1 MRLDVWQIVLS
12 LFAFTMNRLRLG
24 VIGTGRMGKSHCR
37 IYSNLRHGELVGVYD
52 QSLPA
57 AQSVA
62 KTNLAECYANLDALL
77 DQVDAVSITTPTP
90 THFELAMRCIERGVH
105 VLIEKPVTHSLEQAR
120 QLVAAA
126 EASDLIVQ
134 VGHIERFNP
143 AYRELKNLV
152 DGATVMSVDF
162 RRLSPYRG
170 SNMDVDVVLDL
181 MIHDIDLALNLAG
194 EMPQQIWASGISAYG
209 EATRPV
215 AGQAGATTLENGV
228 VNETPNGR
236 TPVGTTSMMANQ
248 HGVIDYAVAQLR
260 FASGLML
267 MLTASRLTEQ
277 KVRIA
282 EVTALEAFIT
292 ADLLNKSVL
301 VYRSTIGENVEQGLR
316 GVKYRQENIVER
328 IQVPIFEPLYLEL
341 QDFVDCVLEGR
352 KPQVTAQ
359 DGMNALA
366 LAEDIRSAILPGL
379 IRRGL

>member
-1 MRLDVWQIVLS
+1 
-12 LFAFTMNRLRLG
+12 MNRLRLG

-57 AQSVA
+57 AQAVA
-62 KTNLAECYANLDALL
+62 KVNLAECYLTLDDLL
-77 DQVDAVSITTPTP
+77 EQVDAVSITTPTP

-105 VLIEKPVTHSLEQAR
+105 VLVEKPITHSLDQAR

-152 DGATVMSVDF
+152 DGATVMAVDF

-194 EMPQQIWASGISAYG
+194 EMPRQIWASGISAYG
-209 EATRPV
+209 EVKHHTI
-215 AGQAGATTLENGV
+215 GQAVNRTNGHV
-228 VNETPNGR
+228 SSSTIPAIVNVQ
-236 TPVGTTSMMANQ
+236 VGHANVA
-248 HGVIDYAVAQLR
+248 GVIDYAVAQLR
-260 FASGLML
+260 FSSGLML

-277 KVRIA
+277 KVRMA

-301 VYRSTIGENVEQGLR
+301 VYRRTIGENVEQGLR

-366 LAEDIRSAILPGL
+366 LAEDIRHAILPDV
-379 IRRGL
+379 IRRDL

>member
-1 MRLDVWQIVLS
+1 
-12 LFAFTMNRLRLG
+12 MNRLRLG

-52 QSLPA
+52 QFLPA
-57 AQSVA
+57 AQAVA
-62 KTNLAECYANLDALL
+62 KINLAECYPTLDALL

-90 THFELAMRCIERGVH
+90 THFDLAMRCIERGVH
-105 VLIEKPVTHSLEQAR
+105 VLVEKPITHSLEQAR

-126 EASDLIVQ
+126 EASGLVVQ

-152 DGATVMSVDF
+152 DGATVMAVDF

-209 EATRPV
+209 E
-215 AGQAGATTLENGV
+215 GQGRAVDQTLNNTNGHASSI
-228 VNETPNGR
+228 T
-236 TPVGTTSMMANQ
+236 TPVMVTVQDRVASRAGNAV
-248 HGVIDYAVAQLR
+248 GAIDYAVAQLR

-277 KVRIA
+277 KVRMA

-352 KPQVTAQ
+352 KPQVTAL

-366 LAEDIRSAILPGL
+366 LAEE
-379 IRRGL
+379 IRRVIVPDVIRRDL

>member
-1 MRLDVWQIVLS
+1 MK
-12 LFAFTMNRLRLG
+12 RLRLG

-37 IYSNLRHGELVGVYD
+37 IYSNLRHGELAGVYD
-52 QSLPA
+52 QFPA
-57 AQSVA
+57 AAEAVA
-62 KTNLAECYANLDALL
+62 HANGTESHPTLDALL
-77 DQVDAVSITTPTP
+77 DHVDAVSITTPTP

-105 VLIEKPVTHSLEQAR
+105 VLIEKPITHSLDQAR
-120 QLVAAA
+120 QLVDAAK
-126 EASDLIVQ
+126 ASGLVVQ

-152 DGATVMSVDF
+152 DGATVMAVDF

-170 SNMDVDVVLDL
+170 SNFDVDVVLDL

-194 EMPQQIWASGISAYG
+194 EMPQQVWASGIMASQ
-209 EATRPV
+209 ATKV
-215 AGQAGATTLENGV
+215 GVGHELGQTNGQVRHGTNGHGHTNGV
-228 VNETPNGR
+228 AIHPRAVAEAEG
-236 TPVGTTSMMANQ
+236 S
-248 HGVIDYAVAQLR
+248 IDYAVAQLR

-277 KVRIA
+277 KVRVA
-282 EVTALEAFIT
+282 EVTALEAYIT

-359 DGMNALA
+359 DGMNALV
-366 LAEDIRSAILPGL
+366 LAEEIRNAILPSL
-379 IRRGL
+379 VRRDVSAVWGDFGF